1 MNQILAVF
9 QRSLFL
15 RVSALF
21 LVTLTLIGLILQIVM
36 QTDLLFWLFPSIL
49 EEHAEATSE
58 LVFLMDN
65 VPEAAKPVVLSA
77 YSGPRR
83 KAVLQAEFPVG
94 AEPSEFLGRAFYT
107 ETDQLFAGTDQRDL
121 RFRMLRLHQLRRVQQ
136 EYSGPRMRGVSA
148 LEASLRLESGEV
160 LTVLLSPT
168 ATFGLPGVWLS
179 IIIVGSVFIA
189 SLIGLRIAFRPLKAI
204 EQSANEIG
212 ETHRPIPVPEIG
224 PADLRRVAQSLNRM
238 QTRVQSLM
246 ADQSRTLAA
255 LAHDIGTSLTH
266 MKLRLEHIE
275 DEAKTKLQSDIS
287 HMERLLGDMLLYARS
302 EEPAER
308 LELIDLNALLSNLT
322 LIAPIEIETE
332 LAPGAFYIAASRD
345 SLRRAISNIID
356 NAYRYGGSV
365 AVSSVR
371 DEAGLVV
378 RIDDEGPGIPEDALP
393 HVFDP
398 FYRAEGSRSRQTG
411 GSGLGLTISRALLKA
426 HGATLELSNRTTK
439 GARATIR
446 FASNLE
452 VT

>member
-1 MNQILAVF
+1 
-9 QRSLFL
+9 
-15 RVSALF
+15 
-21 LVTLTLIGLILQIVM
+21 
-36 QTDLLFWLFPSIL
+36 
-49 EEHAEATSE
+49 
-58 LVFLMDN
+58 
-65 VPEAAKPVVLSA
+65 
-77 YSGPRR
+77 
-83 KAVLQAEFPVG
+83 
-94 AEPSEFLGRAFYT
+94 
-107 ETDQLFAGTDQRDL
+107 
-121 RFRMLRLHQLRRVQQ
+121 
-136 EYSGPRMRGVSA
+136 
-148 LEASLRLESGEV
+148 
-160 LTVLLSPT
+160 
-168 ATFGLPGVWLS
+168 
-179 IIIVGSVFIA
+179 
-189 SLIGLRIAFRPLKAI
+189 
-204 EQSANEIG
+204 
-212 ETHRPIPVPEIG
+212 
-224 PADLRRVAQSLNRM
+224 
-238 QTRVQSLM
+238 M